1 MYTTSNLNNKN
12 VALFNVLKQ
21 KCFESNPEDKEYY
34 KEYIF
39 QVETKLKSYYYDEL
53 EDSNNEKNSK
63 DGSSNI
69 NNNGE
74 SCKSL
79 RIKDPD
85 FFDDIL
91 IKIGLIDSL
100 SLTASKNLIGIL
112 LHEFLTDLDTP
123 KEDRGFTFDPL
134 NNKAV
139 SCIKE
144 VSTLIEKNSDALLAQ
159 IHLFE
164 QKVKE
169 NNEEDCYQECLNRLI
184 FIIKFIYDINPDSN
198 KSNSLYLIS
207 TKISKSNYSIYCK
220 DNSSLAYIENSVN
233 QNSKKNGFAILTRF
247 DTKTDYENLGNV
259 FKISG
264 LSKTMNLNKICKL
277 FFINKN
283 YFSWRKR
290 KVF

>member
-12 VALFNVLKQ
+12 VALFNILKQ
-21 KCFESNPEDKEYY
+21 KCFESNPEDREYY
-34 KEYIF
+34 KEYIY

-53 EDSNNEKNSK
+53 EESNNEKNSK
-63 DGSSNI
+63 DGSSNK

-79 RIKDPD
+79 KVKEPD
-85 FFDDIL
+85 FFDDIM
-91 IKIGLIDSL
+91 IKIGLIDNL
-100 SLTASKNLIGIL
+100 SSSASKSLVGIL

-144 VSTLIEKNSDALLAQ
+144 VSKLIEKNSSALLAQ

-164 QKVKE
+164 EKVKE
-169 NNEEDCYQECLNRLI
+169 SKEEDCYQECLNRLI
-184 FIIKFIYDINPDSN
+184 FIIKFIYDIDPESN
-198 KSNSLYLIS
+198 KGNDLYLIV
-207 TKISKSNYSIYCK
+207 TKISKSNYSLYCK

-233 QNSKKNGFAILTRF
+233 QNFKKNGVVILSRF

-264 LSKTMNLNKICKL
+264 LSKTMNLNKICR
-277 FFINKN
+277 FFIIITILH
-283 YFSWRKR
+283 
-290 KVF
+290 